1 MQNLPQGF
9 TPKVV
14 TMGPSHFIACSERTV
29 YSWQFSSGM
38 QNLVPNS
45 SQSNNRD
52 DDDVDTGVLILM
64 SYLHLT
70 LLELDG
76 FAPCFLSSHFPTFSP
91 LLTSFLSPLLF
102 LSHPCTPFPIFSS
115 HLLCSPWPALPP
127 SIHLSFLLLSSSLYL
142 PILISP
148 LLSSPLL
155 ISPLFF
161 SLSIGRSR
169 AVQKQQSK
177 ERMFDIEN
185 IGRTTA
191 QPPETF
197 KMVTKKKHAS

>member
-1 MQNLPQGF
+1 MSIQVRWFSCHTCTSHCLNW
-9 TPKVV
+9 
-14 TMGPSHFIACSERTV
+14 MGLR
-29 YSWQFSSGM
+29 
-38 QNLVPNS
+38 LVS
-45 SQSNNRD
+45 FL
-52 DDDVDTGVLILM
+52 LI
-64 SYLHLT
+64 
-70 LLELDG
+70 
-76 FAPCFLSSHFPTFSP
+76 SP
-91 LLTSFLSPLLF
+91 LSLL
-102 LSHPCTPFPIFSS
+102 
-115 HLLCSPWPALPP
+115 
-127 SIHLSFLLLSSSLYL
+127 FLLLSSPHFSSCLTPALLFLFSLLISCVHHDLHSL
-142 PILISP
+142 PLFTSPFFSSP
-148 LLSSPLL
+148 LLFISPSSSLPFIPLL

>member
-38 QNLVPNS
+38 QNLVPNA

-52 DDDVDTGVLILM
+52 DDDVDTGALILM

-76 FAPCFLSSHFPTFSP
+76 FVPCFLSSRFSTFSP
-91 LLTSFLSPLLF
+91 LLTSF
-102 LSHPCTPFPIFSS
+102 FS
-115 HLLCSPWPALPP
+115 
-127 SIHLSFLLLSSSLYL
+127 FSSSLYL

-148 LLSSPLL
+148 LLSSPHLPAILL
-155 ISPLFF
+155 PFY
-161 SLSIGRSR
+161 RS
-169 AVQKQQSK
+169 QQSGA
-177 ERMFDIEN
+177 EAAIE
-185 IGRTTA
+185 GA
-191 QPPETF
+191 H
-197 KMVTKKKHAS
+197 V